1 MIDSVWIRDFRGIHT
16 AHVTGLRSINVLV
29 GPNNSGK
36 TAFLEALYLGCGV
49 NGADYI
55 PAVFGRDRCEVQL
68 PTTDFVGEQP
78 VAMVRR
84 KHLHQPNKQGM
95 IRTAAPP
102 IASQFRVTIR
112 TEFPGSGPLHE
123 LKLYPVFAALQEDWP
138 PHRLQHLAYC
148 RFAIEHMAAGGT
160 KSYLSGV
167 LGPPADLGLSVKQPI
182 FFWDRSFTYH
192 HSSMATWE
200 LFGTPMAVDLD
211 EVRILPA
218 AKHTFFYDGQQTL
231 AHIPTD
237 FYINMI
243 SVVPGWSQK
252 IAERVGRVLGI
263 TEPFNVLFMPTG
275 PNKEWMQGQI
285 AFADRPALPID
296 DFGDGARAV
305 FKVLAPLIALAEL
318 VTEQEPGIF
327 LWEEP
332 ELFQNPLTLGR
343 LLAEVADLAQSCPL
357 QVFMATHS
365 LEVVA
370 HLVQQVQA
378 GTLKEEALC
387 TLRTQLHK
395 GDFTAHSFSTDD
407 IRTWTRMQRDL
418 RVPDGFTGSPLHFSI
433 EGPAG
438 SDAASDDGDGD
449 E

>member
-1 MIDSVWIRDFRGIHT
+1 M
-16 AHVTGLRSINVLV
+16 
-29 GPNNSGK
+29 
-36 TAFLEALYLGCGV
+36 
-49 NGADYI
+49 
-55 PAVFGRDRCEVQL
+55 
-68 PTTDFVGEQP
+68 
-78 VAMVRR
+78 
-84 KHLHQPNKQGM
+84 
-95 IRTAAPP
+95 
-102 IASQFRVTIR
+102 
-112 TEFPGSGPLHE
+112 
-123 LKLYPVFAALQEDWP
+123 
-138 PHRLQHLAYC
+138 
-148 RFAIEHMAAGGT
+148 
-160 KSYLSGV
+160 
-167 LGPPADLGLSVKQPI
+167 
-182 FFWDRSFTYH
+182 
-192 HSSMATWE
+192 
-200 LFGTPMAVDLD
+200 
-211 EVRILPA
+211 
-218 AKHTFFYDGQQTL
+218 
-231 AHIPTD
+231 
-237 FYINMI
+237 
-243 SVVPGWSQK
+243 
-252 IAERVGRVLGI
+252 GRVLGI

-275 PNKEWMQGQI
+275 PDKEWMQGQI

-318 VTEQEPGIF
+318 VTEEEPGIF

-343 LLAEVADLAQSCPL
+343 LLAEVADLAQSRHL

>member
-49 NGADYI
+49 GKYAAI
-55 PAVFGRDRCEVQL
+55 KSLAVHPSPVGLPSRDFL
-68 PTTDFVGEQP
+68 GEQP
-78 VAMVRR
+78 LALVRR
-84 KHLHQPNKQGM
+84 KHLHAPGRLDG
-95 IRTAAPP
+95 IRLELPSSQLSEPSLLVRIEAKTAPLKHV
-102 IASQFRVTIR
+102 RLLL
-112 TEFPGSGPLHE
+112 GSE
-123 LKLYPVFAALQEDWP
+123 TRQEDWP
-138 PHRLQHLAYC
+138 VNRLEQLALF
-148 RFAIEHMAAGGT
+148 RFRATALKEEDQFLNFLTTKLWPAPMATDVAST
-160 KSYLSGV
+160 EIVY
-167 LGPPADLGLSVKQPI
+167 
-182 FFWDRSFTYH
+182 FWDRPLTYH
-192 HSSMATWE
+192 YAGYAGWGLS
-200 LFGTPMAVDLD
+200 GDLP
-211 EVRILPA
+211 E
-218 AKHTFFYDGQQTL
+218 AKHTFFYDAHQTL
-231 AHIPTD
+231 AHSPTD
-237 FYINMI
+237 FYTSMVSLI
-243 SVVPGWSQK
+243 PGWSQK

-275 PNKEWMQGQI
+275 PDKEWMQGQI

-318 VTEQEPGIF
+318 VTEEEPGIF

-343 LLAEVADLAQSCPL
+343 LLAEVADLAQSRPL

-395 GDFTAHSFSTDD
+395 GDFAAHSFSTDD

>member
-49 NGADYI
+49 GGDNAHRASHSLSAHGVD
-55 PAVFGRDRCEVQL
+55 L
-68 PTTDFVGEQP
+68 PSTDFVDEHP
-78 VAMVRR
+78 LALIRR
-84 KHLHQPNKQGM
+84 KHLHSPS
-95 IRTAAPP
+95 RTTLLRFEPWSGTSP
-102 IASQFRVTIR
+102 GRFRVDTKSTLLR
-112 TEFPGSGPLHE
+112 HPTLH
-123 LKLYPVFAALQEDWP
+123 LTQLVRPMGEDWP
-138 PHRLQHLAYC
+138 ASRLQLMTWC
-148 RFAIEHMAAGGT
+148 RFGSSVIPVFSETQLPEMVQAIRQAQEAGT
-160 KSYLSGV
+160 QHNAV
-167 LGPPADLGLSVKQPI
+167 
-182 FFWDRSFTYH
+182 FCWDRALTYH
-192 HSSMATWE
+192 YV
-200 LFGTPMAVDLD
+200 GTAAWGMSGA
-211 EVRILPA
+211 LPT

-237 FYINMI
+237 FYTNMI

-275 PNKEWMQGQI
+275 PDKEWMQGQI

-318 VTEQEPGIF
+318 VTEEEPGIF

-343 LLAEVADLAQSCPL
+343 LLAEVADLAQSRSL

-395 GDFTAHSFSTDD
+395 GDFAAHSFSTDD

-438 SDAASDDGDGD
+438 SEAASDDGDGD

>member
-1 MIDSVWIRDFRGIHT
+1 MIDSVWIRDFRGLHT
-16 AHVTGLRSINVLV
+16 AHVTGLSSINVLV

-49 NGADYI
+49 GEEFRLSGPHVQRSFI
-55 PAVFGRDRCEVQL
+55 PLAKL
-68 PTTDFVGEQP
+68 PSTDFVDEHP
-78 VAMVRR
+78 LALVRR
-84 KHLHQPNKQGM
+84 KHLHSLS
-95 IRTAAPP
+95 RTTPLRLAPP
-102 IASQFRVTIR
+102 
-112 TEFPGSGPLHE
+112 SGAIP
-123 LKLYPVFAALQEDWP
+123 AALRVDVKSALLNRLHSGLQLNPNDPLRIEDWP
-138 PHRLQHLAYC
+138 ASRLQLTTWF
-148 RFAIEHMAAGGT
+148 RFDPWLVKVFSEVQLPEMEQAIRQAQDAGT
-160 KSYLSGV
+160 AHNAV
-167 LGPPADLGLSVKQPI
+167 
-182 FFWDRSFTYH
+182 FCWDRALTYH
-192 HSSMATWE
+192 YV
-200 LFGTPMAVDLD
+200 GTAAWGMSGA
-211 EVRILPA
+211 LPT
-218 AKHTFFYDGQQTL
+218 AKHTFFYDAHQTL

-237 FYINMI
+237 FYTNMI

-275 PNKEWMQGQI
+275 PDKEWMQGQI

-318 VTEQEPGIF
+318 VTEEEPGIF

-343 LLAEVADLAQSCPL
+343 LLAEVADLAQSRPL

-438 SDAASDDGDGD
+438 SEAASDDGDGD